1 MPHDDDFEDIS
12 MTEEEVEKVERKKA
26 ENAVKFP
33 SKTIPVACPD
43 CGCDYIIP
51 LMKAYFTTSF
61 AGNRMTVIWP
71 ERQHSDDTAL
81 VACPACYIV
90 YCIRHDGAFVK
101 TGRKINEKN

>member
-1 MPHDDDFEDIS
+1 
-12 MTEEEVEKVERKKA
+12 
-26 ENAVKFP
+26 
-33 SKTIPVACPD
+33 
-43 CGCDYIIP
+43 
-51 LMKAYFTTSF
+51 
-61 AGNRMTVIWP
+61 MTVIWP